1 MLLLLNFVAFQI
13 GWFAAV
19 LGAANNLP
27 WAGPL
32 VIAGVIALHLRVV
45 DRPRDEL
52 SLILI
57 CGLIGAVMDSILVAV
72 GWVAYP
78 TGSIVDF
85 AAPYWIVA
93 MWMLFA
99 TTLNVSMGWL
109 KPRKLI
115 GAVFGLIGGPLA
127 YYTGF
132 KLGGIEFVVFDAAI
146 VALGIVW
153 GIAVPVLLMLAE
165 RFNGVGVPADKI
177 GQALSTDDRVGQ
189 ESHAARTGG

>member
-1 MLLLLNFVAFQI
+1 MLALLNFVAFQI

-19 LGAANNLP
+19 LGAANNVP

-32 VIAGVIALHLRVV
+32 VIAGAIALHLGVV
-45 DRPRDEL
+45 DRPREEL
-52 SLILI
+52 ALILI
-57 CGLIGAVMDSILVAV
+57 CGLIGAVMDSVLVAA

-78 TGSIVDF
+78 SGSIVDF

-99 TTLNVSMGWL
+99 TTLNLSMGWL
-109 KPRKLI
+109 KSRKLV
-115 GAVFGLIGGPLA
+115 GAAFGLIGGPLA

-132 KLGGIEFVVFDAAI
+132 KLGGIEFVVFDTAI

-153 GIAVPVLLMLAE
+153 AIAVPVLLLLAE
-165 RFNGVGVPADKI
+165 RFNGVSAPI
-177 GQALSTDDRVGQ
+177 
-189 ESHAARTGG
+189 ARTGEGSATNASFAEERRLRSNG

>member
-1 MLLLLNFVAFQI
+1 MLALLNFVAFQV

-19 LGAANNLP
+19 LGAANGLP

-32 VIAGVIALHLRVV
+32 VIAAVIALHLRVA
-45 DRPRDEL
+45 DEPAL
-52 SLILI
+52 EMTLILA
-57 CGLIGAVMDSILVAV
+57 CGLIGAVIDSVLVAA

-99 TTLNVSMGWL
+99 TTLNVSLAWL
-109 KPRKLI
+109 KPRKTV
-115 GAVFGLIGGPLA
+115 GAVFGLVGGPLA

-132 KLGGIEFVVFDAAI
+132 KLGGIVFVDFEAAMI
-146 VALGIVW
+146 ALAIAWAGI
-153 GIAVPVLLMLAE
+153 VPVLLLLAE
-165 RFNGVGVPADKI
+165 RFNGVRTTVKGPGSPAVE
-177 GQALSTDDRVGQ
+177 AS
-189 ESHAARTGG
+189 